1 MAGRYDR
8 KSKSFRTL
16 MREAQGRSKEGEDK
30 KLTRK
35 EKKQQENMKEN
46 ESDIHHGH

>member
-1 MAGRYDR
+1 MAGKYNR

-16 MREAQGRSKEGEDK
+16 MREAQGRSKEEEDK

-35 EKKQQENMKEN
+35 EKKELKSEDEGPGDN
-46 ESDIHHGH
+46 EKK